1 MFKIIKYSILNSNLK
16 LSSSVQKVQF
26 SDIKSLLLI
35 MGSPV
40 YKIVSHF
47 QNVHWKEFK
56 MEGRKEGER
65 EKEKKEFP

>member
-1 MFKIIKYSILNSNLK
+1 MFKIINYSILNSNLK
-16 LSSSVQKVQF
+16 LSSSVQKVLF

-47 QNVHWKEFK
+47 QNVLWKEFK